1 MLEDCGRRAAAG
13 ADEIPARWIS
23 PLWFSRERE
32 YVGKSL
38 VIVESPAKAR
48 TIAKYLGPD
57 FDVKASMGHV
67 RDLPVRKLGVDV
79 DKDFE
84 PSYITIRGQG
94 KTLKTL
100 RTASGKAKEIFLA
113 PDPDREGEAIAWH
126 LAHVLGGRSKKIRR
140 VLFNEI
146 TQKVIRQAFDE
157 AGEIDL
163 HKVDAQQARRI
174 MDRLVGYQVSPL
186 LWKVVRRG
194 ISAGR
199 VQSVALRLVCE
210 REAEIEA
217 FVPNEYWTLEVDL
230 TVASGETVR
239 AKAVKRDG
247 EKLEIG
253 SADEAESIVREF
265 QSLAF
270 VLSDVTKKARQRR
283 PKAPFITSTL
293 QQAASRRL
301 RMTARQTMSVAQE
314 LYEGLETAEGELV
327 GLITY
332 MRTDSTRVSAEA
344 SGEAREFITDRF
356 GGEYAYDKPPSYK
369 PRKGVQDA
377 HEAIRPTS
385 VMRTPDSLKG
395 SLSARQ
401 YKLYKLIW
409 EKFVASQMRP
419 ARFEVTAFEITAGR
433 YGLRA
438 SSSKLMFPGFL
449 AVYKEDDADEEEA
462 GPGLPDVKRG
472 ENLTLAGTLP
482 EQHFTEPPPRYTE
495 ATLIRELE
503 AKGIG
508 RPSTYATIIG
518 TILARKYVSKEKTA
532 IAPTPLGTTVWNLL
546 GEWFPDVFNVT
557 FTARMESELD
567 RIESGEDRWVNVVR
581 EFYDPFKK
589 DLDNLTSKTAEL
601 KKSLQTETEE
611 ACPECGKTLVIKW
624 GRGGQFLACTGF
636 PDCRYSRSL
645 PGEEPREE
653 PTDELC
659 DKCGAPMVIRRGRF
673 GRFLACSKYP
683 ECKNTRSVSL
693 GIPCPEEGCRGE
705 LVERRTKRGREFY
718 GCSEYPNCKF
728 ATWNRPVKRPCPD
741 CSKGLLVEKQSKA
754 KGRYLTCLQCK
765 SEIPLPDEEGEAT
778 GG

>member
-1 MLEDCGRRAAAG
+1 
-13 ADEIPARWIS
+13 
-23 PLWFSRERE
+23 
-32 YVGKSL
+32 VGKSL

-48 TIAKYLGPD
+48 TIAKYLGSG

-79 DKDFE
+79 EKDFE

-100 RTASGKAKEIFLA
+100 RSASGKADEIYLA

-126 LAHVLGGRSKKIRR
+126 LAHLLGGKSKKVRR

-146 TQKVIRQAFDE
+146 TKNVIRKAFEE

-163 HKVDAQQARRI
+163 RKVDAQQARRV

-217 FVPNEYWTLEVDL
+217 FAPAEYWTIEVDL
-230 TVASGETVR
+230 KVASGETFR
-239 AKAVKRDG
+239 AKLTKRDG

-253 SADEAESIVREF
+253 SAEEAEKIVQEF
-265 QSLAF
+265 QSLKF
-270 VLSDVTKKARQRR
+270 VLDDVTRKTRQRR

-301 RMTARQTMSVAQE
+301 RMSARQTMSVAQD
-314 LYEGLETAEGELV
+314 LYEGLEAADGELV

-332 MRTDSTRVSAEA
+332 MRTDSTRVSVDA
-344 SGEAREFITDRF
+344 STEARELITERF
-356 GGEYAYDKPPSYK
+356 GEDYAYEKPPVFK
-369 PRKGVQDA
+369 MRKGVQDA

-385 VMRTPDSLKG
+385 VARTPESLKG
-395 SLSARQ
+395 VLSPRQ
-401 YKLYKLIW
+401 LKLYKLIW

-419 ARFEVTAFEITAGR
+419 ARFEITGFDISAGP
-433 YGLRA
+433 YSLRA
-438 SSSKLMFPGFL
+438 TSSKLIFPGFL
-449 AVYKEDDADEEEA
+449 AVYKEDGDEEES
-462 GPGLPDVKRG
+462 GPGLPDVKKG
-472 ENLTLAGTLP
+472 EPLTPADVLP

-503 AKGIG
+503 DKGIG
-508 RPSTYATIIG
+508 RPSTYAAIVG
-518 TILARKYVSKEKTA
+518 TILARKYVDKEKTA
-532 IAPTPLGTTVWNLL
+532 IVPTPLGTTVWGLL
-546 GEWFPDVFNVT
+546 GEWFPDVFNVA

-567 RIESGEDRWVNVVR
+567 RIESGEDNWVDVVR
-581 EFYDPFKK
+581 EFYGPFKK
-589 DLDNLTSKTAEL
+589 DLESLASKTDEL
-601 KKSLQTETEE
+601 KKSLQTETGE
-611 ACPECGKTLVIKW
+611 ACPECGKPLIIKW
-624 GRGGQFLACTGF
+624 GRGGQFLACSGF

-653 PTDELC
+653 PTDEVC

-693 GIPCPEEGCRGE
+693 GISCPEEGCKGD
-705 LVERRTKRGREFY
+705 LVERRTKRGRTFY

-728 ATWNRPVKRPCPD
+728 ATWNRPVKEPCPE
-741 CSKGLLVEKQSKA
+741 CGKGLRVERQSKA
-754 KGRYLTCLQCK
+754 KGPYLSCLECK
-765 SEIPLPDEEGEAT
+765 SETPLPDDEGQPE
-778 GG
+778 